1 MGPELSGPIF
11 GGADMNILL
20 CCGAGMS
27 SSLLVTKMINSAQ
40 EQGIDA
46 KISAVGEGA
55 VEKAIKEADVLLVA
69 PQIRYR
75 VPKFKEFAKELNV
88 PIDMINTVHYGTC
101 NGAEVLKHALS
112 LIKENRGL

>member
-1 MGPELSGPIF
+1 L
-11 GGADMNILL
+11 NILL
-20 CCGAGMS
+20 CCAGGMS

-46 KISAVGEGA
+46 KIIAVGDGA
-55 VEKAIKEADVLLVA
+55 VEKEIKNADVLLVA

-75 VPKFKEFAKELNV
+75 MSKFKEFGKQLNV
-88 PIDMINTVHYGTC
+88 PVDMINTMHYGTC

-112 LIKENRGL
+112 LIDKK